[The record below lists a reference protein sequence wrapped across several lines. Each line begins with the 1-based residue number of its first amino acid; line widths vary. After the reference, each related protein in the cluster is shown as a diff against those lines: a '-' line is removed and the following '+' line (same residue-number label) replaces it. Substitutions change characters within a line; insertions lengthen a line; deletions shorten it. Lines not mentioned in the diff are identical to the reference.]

1 MVRAPTGGRL
11 ALNLRRVMS
20 NIELTDVDG
29 DALTIYIRDE
39 STWITCTSGAEE
51 VTVGPFP
58 THVVRSVVDRGFEVE
73 GGTLSALVRRTSQA
87 GTRLTD
93 EMRERAWE
101 VFARESGLPGEADPA
116 AREALDRA
124 LEAALA
130 PPVRTSA
137 AEALVGDLRRAAVT
151 ITDVEGLADHLVAS
165 GYRKGA
171 AS

>member
-1 MVRAPTGGRL
+1 
-11 ALNLRRVMS
+11 MS

-39 STWITCTSGAEE
+39 STWITCTSGTEE

-93 EMRERAWE
+93 QMRERAWE

-130 PPVRTSA
+130 PPVRTPA

-165 GYRKGA
+165 GYRKGT

>member
-1 MVRAPTGGRL
+1 
-11 ALNLRRVMS
+11 MS

-73 GGTLSALVRRTSQA
+73 GGTLSALVRRASGGPA
-87 GTRLTD
+87 RLTD

-101 VFARESGLPGEADPA
+101 AFTRANGGEGEAEADGVS

-124 LEAALA
+124 LEAALV
-130 PPVRTSA
+130 PPRPPAV
-137 AEALVGDLRRAAVT
+137 EALSDELRRAEVT
-151 ITDVEGLADHLVAS
+151 IADVDRLADHLVS
-165 GYRKGA
+165 RGYRKGK